1 MEKLIVVT
9 ALTGNVPTRAT
20 SPHVPLTPEEIA
32 ADVRLCADAGS
43 SMFHVHARDPE
54 GKPTLSAE
62 VYLEIVRKIK
72 KVAPEVIVM
81 LSTGGR
87 ASKDPEARAAP
98 VRLSPEIASITT
110 GSNNLP
116 GIIYE
121 NSPQLIEFLAGVFRE
136 YAVKPEIEVFE
147 AGMINNALFL
157 VKKGYFELPLH
168 FNFVMG
174 APGAIP
180 ATVRNLLFLS
190 ESIPPGC
197 TWSVAGLG
205 AREIPLATAAIV
217 MGGHARVGL
226 EDNARMPDGSVA
238 TNPALVEK
246 IVSIAGEVGREI
258 ATPEEARQILSMDPA
273 IKDRILTA
281 NPG

>member
-1 MEKLIVVT
+1 
-9 ALTGNVPTRAT
+9 
-20 SPHVPLTPEEIA
+20 
-32 ADVRLCADAGS
+32 
-43 SMFHVHARDPE
+43 MFRENA
-54 GKPTLSAE
+54 GKPEL
-62 VYLEIVRKIK
+62 
-72 KVAPEVIVM
+72 
-81 LSTGGR
+81 
-87 ASKDPEARAAP
+87 
-98 VRLSPEIASITT
+98 
-110 GSNNLP
+110 
-116 GIIYE
+116 
-121 NSPQLIEFLAGVFRE
+121 
-136 YAVKPEIEVFE
+136 EVFE
-147 AGMINNALFL
+147 AGMFNNALFQ
-157 VKKGYFELPLH
+157 VNKGYFELPLH

-180 ATVRNLLFLS
+180 ATVKNLLFLS

-238 TNPALVEK
+238 TNLALVEK
-246 IVSIAGEVGREI
+246 IVSIAREVGREI

-281 NPG
+281 NAG